1 MADALH
7 QAEQANSAKSD
18 FLSRMSHDIRTPMN
32 AIIGLTSLA
41 LEETDITPQMKEYLD
56 KISGSSQYLLGL
68 INDILDVSRIESGK
82 MELHP
87 SRYAFKEFKQTLMTV
102 IETLTRQKG
111 IDFVFEPGS
120 TAFTLWVD
128 KLRFNQIF
136 INLLSNAFKFT
147 PAGGKV
153 ELLVLNN
160 QVENQVLTC
169 DFVIRDNGIGM
180 TPEFMNSIFEPFAQ
194 ANVNTS
200 NGSGLG
206 LTIVRSLVDM
216 MHGTLHYESTLGK
229 GTSVYFSLP
238 LQIAPPE
245 PESAEGTSENAEFS
259 LQGRS
264 ILAAEDNPLNMEI
277 LTRILEKKGITVIQ
291 AINGQLAID
300 AFRASRPFSID
311 AVLMDV
317 RMPIKN
323 GLEAAAGIRAMDRK
337 DAKSVPIIALTANA
351 YGEDMN
357 KSKEAG
363 MNEHLAKPVQPQ
375 LLFATLQK
383 YLSD

>member
-1 MADALH
+1 MLFR
-7 QAEQANSAKSD
+7 S
-18 FLSRMSHDIRTPMN
+18 MSHDIRTPMN

-194 ANVNTS
+194 A
-200 NGSGLG
+200 
-206 LTIVRSLVDM
+206 M
-216 MHGTLHYESTLGK
+216 STLN
-229 GTSVYFSLP
+229 
-238 LQIAPPE
+238 
-245 PESAEGTSENAEFS
+245 ENV
-259 LQGRS
+259 
-264 ILAAEDNPLNMEI
+264 
-277 LTRILEKKGITVIQ
+277 T
-291 AINGQLAID
+291 
-300 AFRASRPFSID
+300 
-311 AVLMDV
+311 
-317 RMPIKN
+317 
-323 GLEAAAGIRAMDRK
+323 
-337 DAKSVPIIALTANA
+337 
-351 YGEDMN
+351 
-357 KSKEAG
+357 
-363 MNEHLAKPVQPQ
+363 
-375 LLFATLQK
+375 
-383 YLSD
+383 